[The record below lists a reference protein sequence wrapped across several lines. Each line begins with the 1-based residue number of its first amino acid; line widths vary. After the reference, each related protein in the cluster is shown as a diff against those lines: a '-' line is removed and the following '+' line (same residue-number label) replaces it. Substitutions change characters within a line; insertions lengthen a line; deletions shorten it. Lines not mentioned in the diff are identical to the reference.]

1 MLGMQTRESF
11 LEWNEDYASDS
22 LERRRRGNTTSR
34 NPVIVNIEKSA
45 PRLGNYEKSSLNV
58 PKIASLG
65 RSDDHWRS
73 RHSVASGDDH

>member
-1 MLGMQTRESF
+1 MLGMQTQESF

-45 PRLGNYEKSSLNV
+45 PRLGNYDIIVKRSKNSLIGQV
-58 PKIASLG
+58 
-65 RSDDHWRS
+65 
-73 RHSVASGDDH
+73 